1 MNVAC
6 IRSSC
11 GCVRWAF
18 VCNNVTQRLS
28 GRCVSLSLCLSLS
41 LSLSRSLS
49 LFLSLSFCL
58 CHFIVASL
66 PLHPLPPFLSP
77 FSSPSYRCA
86 EVFQPVCLALD
97 HSTPCLTGGTGTFR
111 CSLGWAPPDSWGRM
125 RGITTLSNQLLPVVS
140 EGSSEACG
148 DQRRGWEHSI
158 RL

>member
-1 MNVAC
+1 MWLVSDPAVVVLGGPLC
-6 IRSSC
+6 VIMLHS
-11 GCVRWAF
+11 GCRAD
-18 VCNNVTQRLS
+18 
-28 GRCVSLSLCLSLS
+28 VSLSLFVSLSLS
-41 LSLSRSLS
+41 LSLSLA
-49 LFLSLSFCL
+49 LSLSFSLCL
-58 CHFIVASL
+58 SVSVTLLLC
-66 PLHPLPPFLSP
+66 LHPLPPFLSP